1 MIFIALVAVAVWLAD
16 LPLAVALPLVALAWV
31 IAAMIEYLAWRSGR
45 GPVAVVEGS
54 AAVGPPAPPPV
65 LPAEPEPAG
74 PVEAEPVG
82 EPPPVEQT
90 VVQPPAPELD
100 PEPEA
105 VVEPEPEPEPFPP
118 SEPAPTPVPEPEPEP
133 EPEPVAA
140 DEPESEPEPESSRWG
155 RRKRL
160 RAVPA
165 PPPDPTPAPAP
176 EPETEQPRVVSLQQR
191 SYAPRQWNLWELEK
205 LARAEAQEHPE
216 RRDEWSFLFVHLREF
231 ATAEGELP
239 AEFDSLVRESFG
251 SLLERQPIR

>member
-1 MIFIALVAVAVWLAD
+1 MIFIALVALAVWLAD
-16 LPLAVALPLVALAWV
+16 LPLTVALPLVALAWV
-31 IAAMIEYLAWRSGR
+31 IAAMIEYLAWRSAR
-45 GPVAVVEGS
+45 GPVAVVEGG
-54 AAVGPPAPPPV
+54 AAAGPPAAPPV
-65 LPAEPEPAG
+65 LPAEPEPAV
-74 PVEAEPVG
+74 PVEAEPNG
-82 EPPPVEQT
+82 EPPPVQQT
-90 VVQPPAPELD
+90 VVQPPAPEPD

-105 VVEPEPEPEPFPP
+105 VVEPEPEPEPLLPP
-118 SEPAPTPVPEPEPEP
+118 SEPAPTPVQ

-165 PPPDPTPAPAP
+165 PPPDPIPAPEP